1 VTTERLVHM
10 ANQIAAFFRSY
21 PHDVAVA
28 GIAGH
33 IRQFWERRMRD
44 QLAAHVAAGGEGLD
58 PLVIAA
64 TKRIDDVADA

>member
-1 VTTERLVHM
+1 M

-21 PHDVAVA
+21 PHDTAVE

-44 QLAAHVAAGGEGLD
+44 QLYAHVEAGGEGLD
-58 PLVIAA
+58 PLVIEA
-64 TKRIDDVADA
+64 VAVLRVGA

>member
-1 VTTERLVHM
+1 MTTERLVHM

-21 PHDVAVA
+21 PHATAVE

-44 QLAAHVAAGGEGLD
+44 QLYAHVEAGGEGLD
-58 PLVIAA
+58 PLVVEA
-64 TKRIDDVADA
+64 VAVLRVGA

>member
-1 VTTERLVHM
+1 MTPERLVHM

-21 PHDVAVA
+21 PHDTAVE

-44 QLAAHVAAGGEGLD
+44 QLYAHVEAGGEGLD
-58 PLVIAA
+58 PLVIEA
-64 TKRIDDVADA
+64 VAVLRVGA

>member
-1 VTTERLVHM
+1 MTPDRLVHM

-21 PHDVAVA
+21 PHDTAVE

-44 QLAAHVAAGGEGLD
+44 QLYAHVEAGGEGLD
-58 PLVIAA
+58 PLVIEA
-64 TKRIDDVADA
+64 VAVLRVGA